1 MTLLQQGYRVEP
13 QQEAEVQVRVD
24 WAKTPQGDAM
34 NGKAGEISYTVGDG
48 ARRAVREYG
57 ADLDRLAD
65 S

>member
-1 MTLLQQGYRVEP
+1 MALSQQEYRVEP
-13 QQEAEVQVRVD
+13 QQEAKVQVRVH
-24 WAKTPQGDAM
+24 WAKVPQSDAM
-34 NGKAGEISYTVGDG
+34 RGNAGEISYTLGDG